1 MSNINTLAG
10 YINNHPELT
19 REFLSLSEQVFYKLV
34 RYEGIRI
41 KRGKI
46 VVETNLEYGIKALIL
61 NIILSAKSNYTKE
74 NPNFYITEDEENQLI
89 ELMYYMITRALT
101 LKVNINT

>member
-1 MSNINTLAG
+1 MSNINTIAG

-19 REFLSLSEQVFYKLV
+19 REYLSLSEQVFFKLV

-46 VVETNLEYGIKALIL
+46 VVETNLEYDIKALIL
-61 NIILSAKSNYTKE
+61 NIITSGQSNYRKDFD
-74 NPNFYITEDEENQLI
+74 PNFSLTEDEENQLI
-89 ELMYYMITRALT
+89 ELMYYMITKALI
-101 LKVNINT
+101 LKVKA